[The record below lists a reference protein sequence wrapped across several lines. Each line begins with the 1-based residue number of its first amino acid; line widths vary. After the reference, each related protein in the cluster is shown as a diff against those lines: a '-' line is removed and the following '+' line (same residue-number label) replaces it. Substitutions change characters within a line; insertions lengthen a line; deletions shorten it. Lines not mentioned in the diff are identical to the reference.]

1 MLEDTT
7 LFINKKGSV
16 SANLRAFPIA
26 CICVQYLIKDYGKV
40 IEFYII
46 GQYFNCKIEKKIKKF
61 LFFPLPNLSSLP

>member
-1 MLEDTT
+1 LEDTI

-26 CICVQYLIKDYGKV
+26 CICVQYLIKDYGKI

-46 GQYFNCKIEKKIKKF
+46 GQYFN
-61 LFFPLPNLSSLP
+61 